1 MDLEIHKTKTKNI
14 EDLLSLWSIREIFD
28 AANAYT
34 HYHLIKEKIDIVN
47 GKEINLALFP
57 WAHGETE
64 EKRKAYIMEEAETF
78 INQMKENNLPHHY
91 LLQLESYE
99 ELKDS
104 PILDKYKAAYD
115 FENGID
121 ENGNRLFNPI
131 VRWGDSHKLK
141 KINKLI
147 LSVIMPDDF
156 QGDSDCIEFELTKE
170 DLEKIINKAKSTL
183 NLNNSYINS
192 RVMQLEAILKKIDFE
207 KEFLFYQPWY

>member
-14 EDLLSLWSIREIFD
+14 EDLLSLWSIREIFN
-28 AANAYT
+28 AANTYI
-34 HYHLIKEKIDIVN
+34 HYSSIKEKVDIVN

-64 EKRKAYIMEEAETF
+64 EEKKAHIMEEAETF
-78 INQMKENNLPHHY
+78 VNKMKENRLPSHC
-91 LLQLESYE
+91 LFQVKSYE

-115 FENGID
+115 FENGVD
-121 ENGNRLFNPI
+121 EYGNRLFNPI
-131 VRWGDSHKLK
+131 VRWGDNYKLK

-170 DLEKIINKAKSTL
+170 DLEKILNKAKSTL

-192 RVMQLEAILKKIDFE
+192 RVMQLEAISKKIDFE
-207 KEFLFYQPWY
+207 KEFLFYKPWY